1 MTTKAE
7 LHHMID
13 ELPDN
18 ATDEAARLL
27 RTLHDPLMQALLAA
41 PDDDEPTT
49 PEEDAGAAEAREQ
62 YRRGEGRP
70 WQDVRREL
78 SGRHP

>member
-18 ATDEAARLL
+18 VTDEAARLL
-27 RTLHDPLMQALLAA
+27 RTLGGPLMQALFDA
-41 PDDDEPTT
+41 PEDDEPTT
-49 PEEDAGAAEAREQ
+49 PEEDAGTAEAREQ

-70 WQDVRREL
+70 WKDVRREL
-78 SGRHP
+78 LGE

>member
-7 LHHMID
+7 LHHLID

-27 RTLHDPLMQALLAA
+27 AALRDPLMQALFDA
-41 PDDDEPTT
+41 PEDDEPTT
-49 PEEDAGAAEAREQ
+49 PEEDAGAAEARDQ

-70 WQDVRREL
+70 WKVVRREL
-78 SGRHP
+78 LGE

>member
-1 MTTKAE
+1 MAE
-7 LHHMID
+7 LHRLID

-18 ATDEAARLL
+18 ATAQAARLL
-27 RTLHDPLMQALLAA
+27 RTLRDPLMQVLLDA
-41 PDDDEPTT
+41 PEDDEPTM

-70 WQDVRREL
+70 WGDVLREL
-78 SGRHP
+78 LGE